1 MTCAWIVRQTGTPDV
16 FARDT
21 IALPEVN
28 AGEVRVRVCAAGFNP
43 VDTKIRAGLAPILN
57 DTRVL
62 GCDVSGEVVAV
73 GDGVDHLAV
82 GDAVYGCAGGVKGNG
97 GALAEEMVCD
107 ADLLAKAP
115 QSLSL
120 VQAAAIPLVAITAF
134 EALQRLAINREDKL
148 LVLGASGGVGQWA
161 TRLATEAG
169 ISVYGTAGNAA
180 RVEQLKQQGINAALH
195 TDVAEL
201 SESGFGKVLDTFGGD
216 SFQQALS
223 VAAPYAQVATI
234 NARNTYD
241 LTQAHA
247 KSLTIHA
254 IFMLLPLLTEKTGT
268 GKGRK
273 AHGEFLAELSQ
284 KIDAGLIQVPE
295 ATEKRMSDVADIHRA
310 YEAGELKNKVVMKA
324 DF

>member
-1 MTCAWIVRQTGTPDV
+1 MTQAWIVTQTGG
-16 FARDT
+16 
-21 IALPEVN
+21 PEVMQPGKIVL
-28 AGEVRVRVCAAGFNP
+28 AELQPGEVKIRVCAAGFNP
-43 VDTKIRAGLAPILN
+43 VDTKIRAGLAPIIN
-57 DTRVL
+57 AAGVL
-62 GCDVSGEVVAV
+62 GCDVSGEVIAV

-107 ADLLAKAP
+107 ADLLARAP

-120 VQAAAIPLVAITAF
+120 AQAAAIPLVAITAF
-134 EALQRLAINREDKL
+134 EALQRLAISSEDKL

-161 TRLATEAG
+161 VRLAQKAG
-169 ISVYGTAGNAA
+169 IAVYGSAGNDERLA
-180 RVEQLKQQGINAALH
+180 QLQQQGVTAALH
-195 TDVAEL
+195 DDVAAL
-201 SESGFGKVLDTFGGD
+201 VNGGFDKVLDTFGGD

-241 LTQAHA
+241 LIQAHA

-254 IFMLLPLLTEKTGT
+254 IFMLLPLLTGQ
-268 GKGRK
+268 GRK
-273 AHGEFLAELSQ
+273 AHGEFLSELSDS
-284 KIDAGLIQVPE
+284 IDAGLIQVPE
-295 ATEKRMSDVADIHRA
+295 AGEKRMSDVADIHRA

-324 DF
+324 DL

>member
-1 MTCAWIVRQTGTPDV
+1 LELYMTSAWIVRQTGTPDV
-16 FARDT
+16 FAKDT

-28 AGEVRVRVCAAGFNP
+28 AGEVRVRVYAAGFNP

-82 GDAVYGCAGGVKGNG
+82 GDTVYGCAGGVKGNT

-107 ADLLAKAP
+107 AELLARAP

-134 EALQRLAINREDKL
+134 EALQRLAISNQDKL
-148 LVLGASGGVGQWA
+148 LVLGASGGVGKWA
-161 TRLATEAG
+161 VRLAQKAG
-169 ISVYGTAGNAA
+169 IAVYGSAGSEERLAQLQHLGVTA
-180 RVEQLKQQGINAALH
+180 LLH
-195 TDVAEL
+195 DDVATL
-201 SESGFGKVLDTFGGD
+201 ADQGFDKILDTFGGD

-223 VAAPYAQVATI
+223 VAAPYAQIATI

-254 IFMLLPLLTEKTGT
+254 IFMLLPLLTGN
-268 GKGRK
+268 GRK
-273 AHGEFLAELSQ
+273 AHGEFLAELSDS
-284 KIDAGLIQVPE
+284 IDAGLIQVPE
-295 ATEKRMSDVADIHRA
+295 ADEKRMSDVADIHRA

>member
-1 MTCAWIVRQTGTPDV
+1 
-16 FARDT
+16 
-21 IALPEVN
+21 
-28 AGEVRVRVCAAGFNP
+28 
-43 VDTKIRAGLAPILN
+43 
-57 DTRVL
+57 
-62 GCDVSGEVVAV
+62 
-73 GDGVDHLAV
+73 
-82 GDAVYGCAGGVKGNG
+82 
-97 GALAEEMVCD
+97 
-107 ADLLAKAP
+107 
-115 QSLSL
+115 
-120 VQAAAIPLVAITAF
+120 
-134 EALQRLAINREDKL
+134 
-148 LVLGASGGVGQWA
+148 
-161 TRLATEAG
+161 
-169 ISVYGTAGNAA
+169 
-180 RVEQLKQQGINAALH
+180 
-195 TDVAEL
+195 
-201 SESGFGKVLDTFGGD
+201 
-216 SFQQALS
+216 
-223 VAAPYAQVATI
+223 VAAPYAQIATI